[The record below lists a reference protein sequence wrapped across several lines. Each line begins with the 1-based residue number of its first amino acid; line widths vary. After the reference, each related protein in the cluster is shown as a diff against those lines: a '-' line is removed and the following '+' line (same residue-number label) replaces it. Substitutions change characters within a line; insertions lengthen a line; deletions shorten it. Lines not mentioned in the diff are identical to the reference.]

1 MGFAARGW
9 IWITGWKA
17 RVTYAICLQAGTRPL
32 ASPGGMK
39 TLAVHLA
46 TILLGVP
53 LFAAERIRVS
63 SFSTILTEIAQQ
75 VGGDRVDVT
84 GHVKPGIDPH
94 EFEPKPTDLRTV
106 GSSQLVL
113 LSAKHMEGYVGK
125 LREATG
131 GKGNFLE
138 VGAGLGDAEDPH
150 WWHSIGNVQKAVKIV
165 RDALAKIS
173 PADAATFSANAG
185 RYLARLDALQKWT
198 KVKLA
203 ELPRDR
209 RKLVTSHDAFQ
220 YFARE
225 NGFTIYAVE
234 GVSSSDQPS
243 SKRVADLIRVVKE
256 QGVKAVFTESIE
268 NPKVLAEITRE
279 TGAVIGGALYADGLG
294 DGEAATYE
302 GMYKHNVSVI
312 VDALK

>member
-1 MGFAARGW
+1 M
-9 IWITGWKA
+9 
-17 RVTYAICLQAGTRPL
+17 
-32 ASPGGMK
+32 ASFLSVRFRSMK
-39 TLAVHLA
+39 NPAF
-46 TILLGVP
+46 
-53 LFAAERIRVS
+53 LFAVLAFLAMPLHAVERIRVS
-63 SFSTILTEIAQQ
+63 SFSTILTEIARE
-75 VGGDRVDVT
+75 VGGDRVEVT

-94 EFEPKPTDLRTV
+94 EFEPKPADLKTV
-106 GSSQLVL
+106 GSAQLVL

-138 VGAGLGDAEDPH
+138 VGDGFASLKMADMENSAKTVDDPH
-150 WWHSIGNVQKAVKIV
+150 WWHSIANVQKAAKIV

-173 PADAATFSANAG
+173 PADAAVFPANAD

-198 KVKLA
+198 KAKLA

-243 SKRVADLIRVVKE
+243 SQRVAELIRIVK
-256 QGVKAVFTESIE
+256 QQQVKAVFTESIE

-294 DGEAATYE
+294 DGDAATYE
-302 GMYKHNVSVI
+302 GMYRHNVSVI